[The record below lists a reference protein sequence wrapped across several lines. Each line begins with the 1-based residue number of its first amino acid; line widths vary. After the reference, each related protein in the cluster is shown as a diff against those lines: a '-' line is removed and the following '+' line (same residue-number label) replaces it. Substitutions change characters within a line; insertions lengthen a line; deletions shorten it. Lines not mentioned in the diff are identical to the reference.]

1 MSDRGVTNKAGTDW
15 KEVFLGGS
23 KEAEDEMI
31 RRQFAPEINRIQS
44 DIRRI
49 GEQSKINRAQHG
61 NMIAGIKNAQ
71 FEVLR
76 DIPAD
81 LQVGLFQPGV
91 KYTAHVRLSNA
102 SSIAQVDSARD
113 LRGAAVRVIDDNGKN
128 HDFLM
133 TNAPFSHA
141 RDARQFMIISS
152 AVVRQGGVPAALWKL
167 RAWRT
172 VAGLVRIAKR
182 LGLKE
187 AMRILRTIK
196 EQTSRPVASVA
207 TEQYW
212 SRAPFAFGAVAVKFM
227 LKGSGPLAVAV
238 GGPGEGAPNLRAELV
253 SRLRAGDVRFDF
265 KVQRYIDAARTPIED
280 ATVEWKEEDAPFIT
294 IARLVIP
301 KQELDANSE
310 ADIDNYA
317 FNPWNTGSD
326 DYRPLGSMNR
336 ARKLVYSASAKLRSG
351 S

>member
-1 MSDRGVTNKAGTDW
+1 VSDSRVTDKAGTDW
-15 KEVFLGGS
+15 AEVFLGGS

-31 RRQFAPEINRIQS
+31 RRQFAPEINQIQS
-44 DIRRI
+44 DIQRV
-49 GEQSKINRAQHG
+49 GDQSKINRAQHG
-61 NMIAGIKNAQ
+61 DMIAGTSTAQ

-76 DIPAD
+76 DIPED
-81 LQVGLFQPGV
+81 LQVGLFQPGK
-91 KYTAHVRLSNA
+91 KYMAHVRLSNA
-102 SSIAQVDSARD
+102 SSIEQGDSARD

-141 RDARQFMIISS
+141 RDAHQFMIISS
-152 AVVRQGGVPAALWKL
+152 AVVRQGGIPTVLWKL

-196 EQTSRPVASVA
+196 EQTSRLVASVA

-227 LKGSGPLAVAV
+227 LDPLAVAV
-238 GGPGEGAPNLRAELV
+238 GGTGDRPASLRAELV
-253 SRLRAGDVRFDF
+253 ARLRAGDVEFDF

-280 ATVEWKEEDAPFIT
+280 ATIEWKEEDAPFIT

-301 KQELDANSE
+301 KQELDTSSE
-310 ADIDNYA
+310 SNINNYA
-317 FNPWNTGSD
+317 FNPWNTSSD

-336 ARKLVYSASAKLRSG
+336 ARKLVYSASAKLRGG